1 MSGEEVLL
9 SQARRAVFH
18 FSFHRKKQA
27 FCLSWL
33 TSLYKPDFL
42 QSKNAAQ
49 NSPCSFSV
57 SEQNDKPGY
66 VVEWPSI
73 HFCRRRQTLAT
84 YPKADGPPYAFCS
97 VLLRMGFT
105 CAPPV
110 ASRAVVSYTAL
121 STLTR
126 LHLLPRAVYFC
137 CTVPGVASARR
148 YLASCPVKPDFL
160 TCGFRHLQSAAI
172 CLTRKI

>member
-1 MSGEEVLL
+1 MC
-9 SQARRAVFH
+9 SQSH
-18 FSFHRKKQA
+18 I
-27 FCLSWL
+27 L
-33 TSLYKPDFL
+33 
-42 QSKNAAQ
+42 
-49 NSPCSFSV
+49 CSFIFLFMS

-105 CAPPV
+105 YALSV
-110 ASRAVVSYTAL
+110 TSQAVVSYATFPPL
-121 STLTR
+121 RESR
-126 LHLLPRAVYFC
+126 SLPAVYFC

-148 YLASCPVKPDFL
+148 YLASCPVKPGL
-160 TCGFRHLQSAAI
+160 SSPAAFRHLQ
-172 CLTRKI
+172 LRPFVLLGKL

>member
-1 MSGEEVLL
+1 ML
-9 SQARRAVFH
+9 
-18 FSFHRKKQA
+18 FSHI
-27 FCLSWL
+27 CCSL
-33 TSLYKPDFL
+33 TFI
-42 QSKNAAQ
+42 
-49 NSPCSFSV
+49 FTF

-105 CAPPV
+105 YALSV
-110 ASRAVVSYTAL
+110 TSQAVVSYTAFPPL
-121 STLTR
+121 R
-126 LHLLPRAVYFC
+126 EAKPPAVYFC

-148 YLASCPVKPDFL
+148 YLASCPVKPGL
-160 TCGFRHLQSAAI
+160 SSPAAFRHMQLRPFVLLGKLKAS
-172 CLTRKI
+172 LPHFSRFVYGGEKIRSKYAGKTFQ